1 MLVFEKSLSQ
11 NHSSFLSLQVFVT
24 SDVSLYDLQWHS
36 LNLEWN
42 LKELSVILDKKST
55 LVKLATKTKEI
66 YHRPFR
72 LAPKIF
78 LGTNQHSQNGYLGC
92 MRSLWIQGQNI
103 KFEDPLI
110 NFKDNLLGVKRGC
123 HGSCDSQPCQNN
135 GVCLEHYAN
144 YSCNCSATAFKGRT
158 CNEDVSVHF
167 DGSFAIKTNLS
178 TLVKL
183 PYSNTVSKC
192 IIIYTTY
199 VIHTI

>member
-1 MLVFEKSLSQ
+1 MLVFEKFLSQ
-11 NHSSFLSLQVFVT
+11 IHCSFFSLQVIVT

-167 DGSFAIKTNLS
+167 DGSFSIKTNLS

-183 PYSNTVSKC
+183 ADSNTVS
-192 IIIYTTY
+192 
-199 VIHTI
+199 

>member
-1 MLVFEKSLSQ
+1 MHHQKKFWRP
-11 NHSSFLSLQVFVT
+11 FFPLQVIIT
-24 SDVSLYDLQWHS
+24 SDGSLHDLQWHS

-42 LKELSVILDKKST
+42 LKELSVILDKKSAV
-55 LVKLATKTKEI
+55 VKLIKTEN
-66 YHRPFR
+66 RPFR

-103 KFEDPLI
+103 KLEEPLI
-110 NFKDNLLGVKRGC
+110 NFKDLHGVKKGC

-135 GVCLEHYAN
+135 GLCLEHYAN

-158 CNEDVSVHF
+158 CNEDVSVYF
-167 DGSFAIKTNLS
+167 DGSFSIKTNLS

-183 PYSNTVSKC
+183 ADSNTVS
-192 IIIYTTY
+192 
-199 VIHTI
+199 